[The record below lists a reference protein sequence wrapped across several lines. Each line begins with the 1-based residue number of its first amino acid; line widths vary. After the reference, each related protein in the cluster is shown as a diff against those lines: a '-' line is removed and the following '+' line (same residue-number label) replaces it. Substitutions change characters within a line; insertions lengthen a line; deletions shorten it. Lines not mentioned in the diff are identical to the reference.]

1 MPNTEQEKQTGEKA
15 EIRAVG
21 WMNGRQSRQ
30 REKGPK
36 EKTNNG
42 WREQQEGVGKT
53 IRRMVRG
60 KNNRQQEGQEDGRE
74 TEIADRQERSKG
86 EKPKGLRRRTK
97 GRPQCRKRK
106 KMRTWESAINKV
118 YLVRNSSLQ

>member
-1 MPNTEQEKQTGEKA
+1 MDEWETIQTEVERPQRKNKQWVEGAT
-15 EIRAVG
+15 
-21 WMNGRQSRQ
+21 
-30 REKGPK
+30 
-36 EKTNNG
+36 
-42 WREQQEGVGKT
+42 EGVGKT

-106 KMRTWESAINKV
+106 KMRTWRV
-118 YLVRNSSLQ
+118 P